1 MPAPKPRL
9 IGDELLT
16 DLAERFGTP
25 LYVHVTD
32 GIQHQVNSLRGFD
45 VVRYAMKANPC
56 LAVLERVR
64 AAGAHVDCVSE
75 GELARALAV
84 GWSPGEI
91 TFTSDLFDHG
101 ALDAAIRA
109 GVHVNLGSPDMIEQY
124 AERAPGGS
132 VTLRVNPG
140 FGHGH
145 NRKVNT
151 GGSSSKHGIWHADLS
166 QCVERAARA
175 GVTIA
180 GLHMHIGS
188 GSDLEHLRKVAD
200 AMVESVRAVGASV
213 RTISAGGGLP
223 TPYRPEDSPLDP
235 APLAAVWNEARAVA
249 EGLVGH
255 ALTLEVEPGRFIVAE
270 GGLMLAE
277 VRGTKLVDHMPY
289 VLLNAGFHNLARP
302 MLYGAFHQIS
312 VLGRDESP
320 LRPTVVA
327 GPLCEASDVF
337 TQGEYGEPKPQ
348 NLPHMSPG
356 DLVCFHDTGAYGSSM
371 ASGYNSMAIA
381 AEVVITEG
389 VARLARPR
397 REPGTAIEEELALLH
412 PQDAAATTTGKRP

>member
-9 IGDELLT
+9 LPDERLI
-16 DLAERFGTP
+16 DLARRFGTP

-32 GIQHQVNSLRGFD
+32 GIQRQVDSLRGFD

-56 LAVLERVR
+56 LAVLEHVR

-84 GWSPGEI
+84 GWSPSEI

-101 ALDAAIRA
+101 ALDAAVRA

-124 AERAPGGS
+124 AERAPGGD

-151 GGSSSKHGIWHADLS
+151 GGSSSKHGIWHSDLLEA
-166 QCVERAARA
+166 VERAKRA
-175 GVTIA
+175 GVTVA

-188 GSDLEHLRKVAD
+188 GSDLEHLRRVAG
-200 AMVESVRAVGASV
+200 AMVESVRAVGSSV

-223 TPYRPEDSPLDP
+223 TPYRPGDTPIDP
-235 APLAAVWNEARAVA
+235 APLAAVWNEARTAA
-249 EGLVGH
+249 ERIVGH
-255 ALTLEVEPGRFIVAE
+255 PLTLEVEPGRFLVAE

-337 TQGEYGEPKPQ
+337 TQGEYGETKPQ
-348 NLPHMSPG
+348 DLPPMSPG

-371 ASGYNSMAIA
+371 ASAYNSMAIA
-381 AEVVITEG
+381 AEVVVTEG
-389 VARLARPR
+389 TARLARPR
-397 REPGTAIEEELALLH
+397 REPDAAIQEELSLLRAH
-412 PQDAAATTTGKRP
+412 ASPAAPEGQR